1 MTRRS
6 LADRAPYRVRPGT
19 RATVEDR
26 HGESA
31 FVVIE
36 PVNFPADRIAF
47 AEAWVEQANAFVRRS
62 AAQRSTLPQAA
73 E

>member
-1 MTRRS
+1 MS
-6 LADRAPYRVRPGT
+6 LAALTNRAPYRVRPGT

-36 PVNFPADRIAF
+36 PVNFPAERTAF
-47 AEAWVEQANAFVRRS
+47 AEAWVEQANAL
-62 AAQRSTLPQAA
+62 ADAIAQRPALPQAA

>member
-1 MTRRS
+1 MS
-6 LADRAPYRVRPGT
+6 LAALLARAPYRVRSGT